1 MKILLTYP
9 VSTCV
14 AEQSFSSMMLKTPFH
29 STMTEERMSYLALL
43 HIQKNKK
50 VDIEEAVNVFAIKKK
65 NGGLY
70 AFNVQ
75 LGHS

>member
-1 MKILLTYP
+1 
-9 VSTCV
+9 
-14 AEQSFSSMMLKTPFH
+14 
-29 STMTEERMSYLALL
+29 MTEERMSYLALL